1 MKAESLK
8 LHIRGYSQKNFPFY
22 DMGKIIVRCT
32 HCERFYNQNINYQ
45 VKLQYFVVFDYFS
58 IKIQSFFEI
67 TDI

>member
-1 MKAESLK
+1 
-8 LHIRGYSQKNFPFY
+8 
-22 DMGKIIVRCT
+22 MGKIIVRCT